1 MGLTFPLAR
10 RLSRPLAH
18 CLLSEGGQGITK
30 ADLLLATKGW
40 YDTTPGALKT
50 DLVAKFTAAYS
61 ESLRVAIAG
70 TGLDFTGPF
79 TLAAWVKGSVGGNGA
94 TQYVFNTNGYQL
106 TVNPI
111 GGFFF
116 RLIGGSLITIPGG
129 LTGNWQLVTLGFNG
143 TDLVYSIDG
152 VVDTIASA
160 APNVATGN
168 FIIGTSDFEMGPA
181 GAWDTD
187 LSPPQIATLWNMGNP
202 SLSAF
207 DAVAV
212 SDRRSSW
219 PMWEPRGVRYD
230 RWSANHL
237 ADINTV
243 GAAHGPEELQA
254 GEYAGCWPT
263 NQGLAAD
270 PFGDLL
276 PMAPGDAPQLIGG
289 KLVWDGLAKG
299 LKTLAGSLGQPN
311 TIVVVWEFDSTAGF
325 QTIIDDADGVDR
337 QLLYNSGTNLRW
349 ISGTGFDT
357 IKTVNDTDRHVLII
371 VTNGA
376 TSQAFEDGVLIA
388 TFEAGAGTPD
398 GFTLGSGHDGANPFI
413 GKVETAVLVDRILTS
428 AEISA
433 LSSYYA

>member
-40 YDTTPGALKT
+40 DDTTPGALKT

-187 LSPPQIATLWNMGNP
+187 LSPPQIERFGIWAIPACLLLTQWR
-202 SLSAF
+202 SL
-207 DAVAV
+207 
-212 SDRRSSW
+212 
-219 PMWEPRGVRYD
+219 
-230 RWSANHL
+230 
-237 ADINTV
+237 
-243 GAAHGPEELQA
+243 
-254 GEYAGCWPT
+254 
-263 NQGLAAD
+263 
-270 PFGDLL
+270 
-276 PMAPGDAPQLIGG
+276 
-289 KLVWDGLAKG
+289 
-299 LKTLAGSLGQPN
+299 
-311 TIVVVWEFDSTAGF
+311 
-325 QTIIDDADGVDR
+325 IDDPHGRCGSREGCAMIDGPR
-337 QLLYNSGTNLRW
+337 I
-349 ISGTGFDT
+349 ISQT
-357 IKTVNDTDRHVLII
+357 L
-371 VTNGA
+371 
-376 TSQAFEDGVLIA
+376 
-388 TFEAGAGTPD
+388 TP
-398 GFTLGSGHDGANPFI
+398 
-413 GKVETAVLVDRILTS
+413 
-428 AEISA
+428 
-433 LSSYYA
+433 

>member
-1 MGLTFPLAR
+1 
-10 RLSRPLAH
+10 
-18 CLLSEGGQGITK
+18 
-30 ADLLLATKGW
+30 
-40 YDTTPGALKT
+40 
-50 DLVAKFTAAYS
+50 
-61 ESLRVAIAG
+61 
-70 TGLDFTGPF
+70 
-79 TLAAWVKGSVGGNGA
+79 
-94 TQYVFNTNGYQL
+94 
-106 TVNPI
+106 
-111 GGFFF
+111 
-116 RLIGGSLITIPGG
+116 
-129 LTGNWQLVTLGFNG
+129 
-143 TDLVYSIDG
+143 
-152 VVDTIASA
+152 
-160 APNVATGN
+160 
-168 FIIGTSDFEMGPA
+168 
-181 GAWDTD
+181 
-187 LSPPQIATLWNMGNP
+187 
-202 SLSAF
+202 
-207 DAVAV
+207 
-212 SDRRSSW
+212 
-219 PMWEPRGVRYD
+219 
-230 RWSANHL
+230 
-237 ADINTV
+237 
-243 GAAHGPEELQA
+243 
-254 GEYAGCWPT
+254 
-263 NQGLAAD
+263 
-270 PFGDLL
+270 
-276 PMAPGDAPQLIGG
+276 MAPGDAPQLIVG